1 MSSLLQGL
9 FCQTFFSSRE
19 KKICLVNTDSD
30 TEQSIILG
38 LFDGRKLNNPCIS
51 EAGKCFP
58 PGRYAGVWESL
69 CHLGWYWCYMC
80 SVQLGEPPFPDT
92 VQAVCMAKT
101 LAFLKV
107 LLFLK
112 LWFFSNLLKIFF
124 STFLFSLLNDAS
136 LCFSLFPSSSCLL
149 LFPWTLSYCTPDALL
164 CTHDVASSPLS
175 SAAIFLQWRDSSF
188 ATRNQ
193 ITGEYRQICCK
204 IYISLA
210 SPANRSKVHQSLLD
224 SLS

>member
-1 MSSLLQGL
+1 MSSLLQHL

-58 PGRYAGVWESL
+58 PGRYAGVWKSL
-69 CHLGWYWCYMC
+69 CHLGWYWYYMS
-80 SVQLGEPPFPDT
+80 SVQLGEPRFPDT

-124 STFLFSLLNDAS
+124 LYFPFLFLESCVFVLLS
-136 LCFSLFPSSSCLL
+136 FSL
-149 LFPWTLSYCTPDALL
+149 
-164 CTHDVASSPLS
+164 
-175 SAAIFLQWRDSSF
+175 IFLF
-188 ATRNQ
+188 
-193 ITGEYRQICCK
+193 
-204 IYISLA
+204 LA
-210 SPANRSKVHQSLLD
+210 VALD
-224 SLS
+224 SLLLHSRCLAVYS